1 MTNSSG
7 LMGGLYAISEWIMKF
22 SFTNL
27 FWILFN
33 LPIAFLF
40 LNMLFVERLED
51 LLYFV
56 IPIAVLMPVLFFPA
70 TTAMFGVV
78 RGWIIKNEDSGQI
91 FRPFLRFYKE
101 NYKRSLVNGLFLTVV
116 WLIWAVD
123 LYYFFTNNKMMMIF
137 FIVLGVL
144 LFVFTINLFSVTVHF
159 HMKWYPSLKNTFLI
173 TIGSPMVFL
182 AVALSSG
189 IILYISLIVF
199 TFLLPFLTG
208 SLIAFLSF
216 SAFYRNI
223 LTHTKPE

>member
-1 MTNSSG
+1 
-7 LMGGLYAISEWIMKF
+7 MGGLYASSEWIMKF
-22 SFTNL
+22 AFTNL
-27 FWILFN
+27 FWILLN
-33 LPIAFLF
+33 LPIAFLL
-40 LNMLFVERLED
+40 LNMLFVERLKD
-51 LLYFV
+51 LFYFV
-56 IPIAVLMPVLFFPA
+56 IPIAILMPVFFFPA

-123 LYYFFTNNKMMMIF
+123 LYYFYTNNKMMVIF

-144 LFVFTINLFSVTVHF
+144 LFVFTINLFSVTVHY
-159 HMKWYPSLKNTFLI
+159 HMKWLPSLKNTFLI

-199 TFLLPFLTG
+199 TFLLPIVTG

-216 SAFYRNI
+216 SAFYRNF
-223 LTHTKPE
+223 LTHTKSE